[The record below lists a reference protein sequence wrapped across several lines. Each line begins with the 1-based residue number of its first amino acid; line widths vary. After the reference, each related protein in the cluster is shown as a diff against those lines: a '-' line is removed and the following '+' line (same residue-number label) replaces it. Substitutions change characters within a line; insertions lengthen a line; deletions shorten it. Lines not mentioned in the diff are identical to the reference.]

1 MIAYSPGFFPAEF
14 RGKPM
19 SDSDAGLGRCMASN
33 PKPAK
38 RRHPTRP
45 TPKPRAVRPSMEK
58 LPVTPKD
65 VSLAP
70 MKGGP
75 GRGGGQGGQAWR
87 IDVDGRRAG
96 IVFINFIDELPIGP
110 HASVQI
116 YLNAPSSGAE
126 DRPDSLSHGVRGEH
140 VRTSSTHTCASPT
153 SPPGERRKR
162 QDLSTLRR
170 RVHSEGDGL
179 APRLQLGNP
188 LYHLPEW
195 LKPRLASMW
204 RWCWRASAP
213 PFEPSCEEKLRL
225 RQCDAGLEVLA
236 SRVDRH

>member
-1 MIAYSPGFFPAEF
+1 MPDLY
-14 RGKPM
+14 
-19 SDSDAGLGRCMASN
+19 AGLGRCMASN

-116 YLNAPSSGAE
+116 YLNAPSQG
-126 DRPDSLSHGVRGEH
+126 RKIG
-140 VRTSSTHTCASPT
+140 RTAYRMAC
-153 SPPGERRKR
+153 E
-162 QDLSTLRR
+162 
-170 RVHSEGDGL
+170 
-179 APRLQLGNP
+179 
-188 LYHLPEW
+188 
-195 LKPRLASMW
+195 ASMYDVIYAHM
-204 RWCWRASAP
+204 RKSNISSWRAA
-213 PFEPSCEEKLRL
+213 EEAGFV
-225 RQCDAGLEVLA
+225 DATPAGAIQKVMVWRRA
-236 SRVDRH
+236 SS